1 VEVCH
6 RFVFPAAEIPGFAG
20 TFRCSLKKKIQKQF
34 VLGSLNQNA
43 LLNGREAAV

>member
-1 VEVCH
+1 MQAL
-6 RFVFPAAEIPGFAG
+6 AAELPGLAG

-43 LLNGREAAV
+43 LLNGRAASI